1 MRKQLFCPP
10 LSKILNAALS
20 TVSRI
25 LARKSERRSRQRIK
39 DSSLIRRMDA
49 RPQNVRSLEQTLQ
62 PVHQLE
68 TRPFCHGSRCLSS
81 SLEKNS
87 GRLCLSP
94 LLYGGQMPKETEGT
108 CHNSVAGTSVASSTS
123 VSYSSRESGREPH
136 STPPISTPAYGPLL
150 PASSTSTSPAPNTAS
165 CLENIRR
172 RGQAEGLSAEATS
185 LISAGWSTGTNSVY
199 QSAWAKWCSLCDKRE
214 IDPFSWS
221 VAALVNYLASLYRE
235 GLQHRTINTARSA
248 ISMTHCEVDGL
259 SMGKHPMVARV
270 M

>member
-1 MRKQLFCPP
+1 MDGQLFSSLVHQSHGRHQISEPD
-10 LSKILNAALS
+10 LVHKGTLVMVSAEGNS

-62 PVHQLE
+62 PSRGGHACNTSEQSNRPVHQLE

-81 SLEKNS
+81 GLEDNS

-94 LLYGGQMPKETEGT
+94 LLYGGQMPKETEGRSS
-108 CHNSVAGTSVASSTS
+108 HNSVAGTSVASSTL

-136 STPPISTPAYGPLL
+136 STPPISTPAYGPFQ

-165 CLENIRR
+165 RLENIRR
-172 RGQAEGLSAEATS
+172 RDQAEGLSAEATS
-185 LISAGWSTGTNSVY
+185 LISAGWSAGTNSVY
-199 QSAWAKWCSLCDKRE
+199 QSAWAKWCSWCANRK
-214 IDPFSWS
+214 IDPFSG
-221 VAALVNYLASLYRE
+221 VLRPL
-235 GLQHRTINTARSA
+235 
-248 ISMTHCEVDGL
+248 
-259 SMGKHPMVARV
+259 
-270 M
+270 